1 MAFFFKPNLVIK
13 FLQKAVK
20 KNKNGNRSRKFFLP
34 KIFLKSQLR
43 PQVDKW
49 TQMR

>member
-20 KNKNGNRSRKFFLP
+20 KNKNGNRSRKFFFAENIF
-34 KIFLKSQLR
+34 KITTSA
-43 PQVDKW
+43 PG
-49 TQMR
+49 